1 MIDDFDFNLQIYHFL
16 MVLQRVSRKNEINML
31 ELKMLIKEGAHAVV
45 DILSIIIRANGH
57 NIPWGYNP

>member
-45 DILSIIIRANGH
+45 DI
-57 NIPWGYNP
+57 